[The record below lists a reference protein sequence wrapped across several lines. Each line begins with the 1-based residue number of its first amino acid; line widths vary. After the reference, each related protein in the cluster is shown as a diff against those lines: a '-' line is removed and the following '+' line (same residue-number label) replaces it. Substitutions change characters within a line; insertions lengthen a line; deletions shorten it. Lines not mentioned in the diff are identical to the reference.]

1 MPSLILRL
9 ERLAPEPPAE
19 RDDVLRVPEATVQ
32 PPAPAAPTPE
42 PPTEAVPPTEP
53 VAARILSAVDVAAA
67 ERLTITTSLSR
78 WSVAVAAAHDACF
91 VLDGFGVVVSA
102 SAAGIELLGS
112 GPTTIIGRHILEVIN
127 LVDLESGAPNPEYA
141 PRITPLVTLESPGL
155 ARSLMRVRHADATVV
170 TLDTSSAPIH
180 DVAGELLG
188 SLTFMA
194 PIPAR

>member
-1 MPSLILRL
+1 
-9 ERLAPEPPAE
+9 
-19 RDDVLRVPEATVQ
+19 
-32 PPAPAAPTPE
+32 
-42 PPTEAVPPTEP
+42 